1 MRAKIEAASA
11 DDLSVHIADKSNPHG
26 VTAEQIG
33 AAKAEDLKSYLP
45 LTGGAMTGAI
55 INKNTSQ
62 GIVWSS
68 DALELKA
75 LDTSQKT
82 SATARIHE
90 NGVFG
95 VELKNSADDFGGH
108 FRVLHGNGYDGV
120 YYNSDAARFD
130 DDHRLAQQ
138 SYVDNAVKYRTNPN
152 LLDNWFFGNPVNQRG
167 QTEYTGNAT
176 YSIDR
181 WWTQYETPLSIVDGG
196 IKISGK
202 WDVQQYFEN
211 TLPIATY
218 TLSLLYKDKTG
229 SDPLRLLAGNRADGD
244 ISQTESKAA
253 SGLLSITF
261 STGTMNKVNFGFAGS
276 TDNSATLLAAKLE
289 LGDAQTLAHQDSSGN
304 WILNEIPD
312 FGEQLRRCEFYRRVS
327 TSGHYFPG
335 AMYSDS
341 NGVFLFPFS
350 GGMRVTPSIEIV
362 LPGDIIDSNGARRG
376 LSTDNYSI
384 ESVDRF
390 GAKIVL
396 HGLSGIPGGPACI
409 CDAKFALSADL

>member
-1 MRAKIEAASA
+1 MPK
-11 DDLSVHIADKSNPHG
+11 
-26 VTAEQIG
+26 
-33 AAKAEDLKSYLP
+33 
-45 LTGGAMTGAI
+45 
-55 INKNTSQ
+55 
-62 GIVWSS
+62 
-68 DALELKA
+68 
-75 LDTSQKT
+75 
-82 SATARIHE
+82 
-90 NGVFG
+90 
-95 VELKNSADDFGGH
+95 
-108 FRVLHGNGYDGV
+108 
-120 YYNSDAARFD
+120 
-130 DDHRLAQQ
+130 
-138 SYVDNAVKYRTNPN
+138 SYVDNSVKYRTNPN

-327 TSGHYFPG
+327 TSGHYFSG

-362 LPGDIIDSNGARRG
+362 LPGAIIDSNRARHD

-390 GAKIVL
+390 GVKIVL
-396 HGLSGIPGGPACI
+396 HGLSGIPVGPACI

>member
-1 MRAKIEAASA
+1 MPIISAFPTGESTVDYTGPKSGLPSLEEGKVAYVTDEKRLYTGNADGTNTQVPNA
-11 DDLSVHIADKSNPHG
+11 DDVKTD
-26 VTAEQIG
+26 V
-33 AAKAEDLKSYLP
+33 
-45 LTGGAMTGAI
+45 
-55 INKNTSQ
+55 
-62 GIVWSS
+62 S
-68 DALELKA
+68 DAV
-75 LDTSQKT
+75 SSHN
-82 SATARIHE
+82 SATDAHSALFAKKQDKFTGKKGQFVGFTAD
-90 NGVFG
+90 NVPGAVDAPSGGV
-95 VELKNSADDFGGH
+95 
-108 FRVLHGNGYDGV
+108 
-120 YYNSDAARFD
+120 
-130 DDHRLAQQ
+130 
-138 SYVDNAVKYRTNPN
+138 NPN
-152 LLDNWFFGNPVNQRG
+152 LLDNWYFGRPVNQRG

-202 WDVQQYFEN
+202 WDVQQYFET

-229 SDPLRLLAGNRADGD
+229 SDPLLLIAGNRADGD

-261 STGTMNKVNFGFAGS
+261 STGTMNKVNFGFVGS

-327 TSGHYFPG
+327 TSGHYFSG

-362 LPGDIIDSNGARRG
+362 LPGAIIDSNRAKHD

-390 GAKIVL
+390 GVKIVL
-396 HGLSGIPGGPACI
+396 HGLSGIPVGPACI

>member
-1 MRAKIEAASA
+1 M
-11 DDLSVHIADKSNPHG
+11 
-26 VTAEQIG
+26 
-33 AAKAEDLKSYLP
+33 
-45 LTGGAMTGAI
+45 
-55 INKNTSQ
+55 
-62 GIVWSS
+62 
-68 DALELKA
+68 
-75 LDTSQKT
+75 
-82 SATARIHE
+82 
-90 NGVFG
+90 
-95 VELKNSADDFGGH
+95 
-108 FRVLHGNGYDGV
+108 
-120 YYNSDAARFD
+120 
-130 DDHRLAQQ
+130 
-138 SYVDNAVKYRTNPN
+138 
-152 LLDNWFFGNPVNQRG
+152 
-167 QTEYTGNAT
+167 
-176 YSIDR
+176 
-181 WWTQYETPLSIVDGG
+181 
-196 IKISGK
+196 
-202 WDVQQYFEN
+202 QQYFEN

-327 TSGHYFPG
+327 TSGHYFSG